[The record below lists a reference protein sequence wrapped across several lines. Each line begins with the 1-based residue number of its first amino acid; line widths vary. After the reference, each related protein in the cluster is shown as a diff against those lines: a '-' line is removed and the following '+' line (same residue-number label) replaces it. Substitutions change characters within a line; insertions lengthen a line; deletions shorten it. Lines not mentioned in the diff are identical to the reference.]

1 MFSRFGIFREG
12 TAMEQGLAA
21 IRELRKRSENV
32 SLGDRERAANQ
43 TLIRWFELEYM
54 FPVAE
59 AVALGAIARKESRG
73 SHTRTDYPAR
83 DDLHFL
89 HHSIAKMEDGRISIT
104 DAPVTLGVFDLK
116 ERVY

>member
-1 MFSRFGIFREG
+1 
-12 TAMEQGLAA
+12 
-21 IRELRKRSENV
+21 
-32 SLGDRERAANQ
+32 
-43 TLIRWFELEYM
+43 M

-83 DDLHFL
+83 DDVHFL
-89 HHSIAKMEDGRISIT
+89 YHTLAEMEGGRISVT
-104 DAPVTLGVFDLK
+104 GAPVTLGVFDLK